1 MGNVFLIK
9 QKNMEK
15 YKNMFAAAAG
25 MLVVALM
32 SLSSC
37 TKDDMH
43 EVASSLSK
51 TEFIPSSTPTPEP
64 TPVDWN
70 VEKDSLNKGT
80 SYKFSIIA
88 KEKYSGARREV
99 KGEARISLKDYEY
112 FVEDRYRDLDVVF
125 ANNNRTFGAPV
136 IVGNAY
142 KRSAS
147 FSHEDGQVTTVQV
160 DITNDTDYNVS
171 VEDITLASVR
181 NLEEA
186 TTRAQYVSDTLRTE
200 ICAEVLF
207 AVNLNG
213 SRYSYT
219 QLLKDTCTRYLLSE
233 DEIAKK
239 EIDYDNQPID
249 FSSEY
254 FEVIT
259 RYTMMS
265 GEKRETSVRSIA
277 PVILE
282 TKSFEPQVTESF
294 EWKKSGSDLLYLFGN
309 EELVKVDGFFKHYMT
324 YYLTSVYVGYGT
336 QEVEFLYKVG
346 SCRVVYDDGENHHE
360 WDYKPFEAEEKEIS
374 IIQLVSD
381 RDGYE
386 KAEIDDAVEFS
397 YFGNRQAASEVQVLY
412 KEVEPTPA
420 PEPEPVIDGYWDE
433 VTLIDV
439 ITDNFRRVSIDWVI
453 TTDGVVT
460 DRVNYTKELP
470 RTLVCQTNWTVDADD
485 FSQST
490 SGLKATLT
498 ASSPKSEGSWSW
510 DAETYTITEK
520 VTGAGWNKG
529 NGWQSSEAN
538 GISVTRDGKT
548 YYFADKSVDVK
559 SSATVDGSG
568 NYTSRL
574 SYVFGDNTKYSDA
587 PGKINMKAEPEED
600 PFFPAEW
607 GKIRGAAQTVAPT
620 ANHIGHVY
628 TLVFRFDNGTLG
640 VIMNGGE
647 AEINWNGFKHFTADT
662 DQAINGLA
670 YNKGN
675 DRWDFVGADDF
686 ADALTYVDMNG
697 KMIDNISYPDAKNAD
712 RGNWDKND
720 YKNGH
725 ASVHTD
731 RYQLTINGN
740 VLSIV
745 DTRSGINYGSFTS
758 AE

>member
-1 MGNVFLIK
+1 MLFAMAALII
-9 QKNMEK
+9 M
-15 YKNMFAAAAG
+15 AI
-25 MLVVALM
+25 VI
-32 SLSSC
+32 SSC

-88 KEKYSGARREV
+88 KEKYSGGRQDV
-99 KGEARISLKDYEY
+99 NGEARISLRDYEY

-439 ITDNFRRVSIDWVI
+439 ITDNFRRVSIDWII

-470 RTLVCQTNWTVDADD
+470 RTLVCQSDWSVEADD
-485 FSQST
+485 FNQNT
-490 SGLKATLT
+490 TGLKATLT

-548 YYFADKSVDVK
+548 YQFADKSVDVK

-574 SYVFGDNTKYSDA
+574 NYVFGDNTKYSDA
-587 PGKINMKAEPEED
+587 PGKINLKPAE
-600 PFFPAEW
+600 PFFPKNW
-607 GKIRGAAQTVAPT
+607 GRILGATQTVAPNET
-620 ANHIGHVY
+620 HEGYVY
-628 TLVFRFDNGTLG
+628 TLVFRFETGTLG
-640 VIMNGGE
+640 VKMNGGE
-647 AEINWNGFKHFTADT
+647 SEINWDNWKYFTTST
-662 DQAINGLA
+662 DQSINGLA
-670 YNKGN
+670 YLKGKN
-675 DRWDFVGADDF
+675 EWMFVSADDY
-686 ADALTYVDMNG
+686 ADALTYVQTGQMV
-697 KMIDNISYPDAKNAD
+697 DNISYPKAKSL
-712 RGNWDKND
+712 GWDEGHLVNK
-720 YKNGH
+720 H
-725 ASVHTD
+725 ASVYTS
-731 RYQLTINGN
+731 RYSM
-740 VLSIV
+740 SIV
-745 DTRSGINYGSFTS
+745 DNVITISDTYTGVTYGSFDS
-758 AE
+758 AK